1 LPAHSQSQ
9 QLSAFITPAGPQG
22 ELYSNQ
28 KKKNRRKKRKSRTKN
43 DEAEYD
49 DVIIPGSPGTP
60 YCGNE
65 RLGSSVTLWYLVSFI
80 VCT

>member
-1 LPAHSQSQ
+1 M
-9 QLSAFITPAGPQG
+9 TPAGQQSIDQG
-22 ELYSNQ
+22 ELHSNE

-60 YCGNE
+60 TVVMKGWGA
-65 RLGSSVTLWYLVSFI
+65 LSAFGTLSEL
-80 VCT
+80 